1 MVVWRQ
7 PILPSISIS
16 PSLGFSALYVH
27 FSCESPSRSICCCFF
42 WLMNVDLIWLLFW
55 LFQCPQIPWCLFAP
69 VAFVSPVKL
78 VRCLC
83 DGLSP
88 SSPSQFVH
96 STDNSEVAGHGMLYL
111 RWGGETPSQTA
122 FRGSEIFSQ
131 TFIESTFVFKTVSS
145 TQTLSFSFDTSGLQ
159 TPGTTWICHT
169 ICSLGT
175 FWFLGLT
182 RVLCTDT
189 SRLQL
194 STYFG
199 CCGIYIS
206 FQGGRIRC

>member
-1 MVVWRQ
+1 MFIFHV
-7 PILPSISIS
+7 
-16 PSLGFSALYVH
+16 SLHL
-27 FSCESPSRSICCCFF
+27 
-42 WLMNVDLIWLLFW
+42 D
-55 LFQCPQIPWCLFAP
+55 
-69 VAFVSPVKL
+69 
-78 VRCLC
+78 
-83 DGLSP
+83 
-88 SSPSQFVH
+88 QFVVVSFGLWMSIWYDYYFDFSSVLRFPDVYSH
-96 STDNSEVAGHGMLYL
+96 QLHLWVRLSWWGVCVTASLPPLRLNLSTPLT
-111 RWGGETPSQTA
+111 TPRLQVMACFTCDEEEKRHL
-122 FRGSEIFSQ
+122 RGSEIFSQ